1 MIDPDS
7 SNSPAEPARSQAEL
21 NRRLF
26 RSHTGSGLRLG
37 EILVRDGAVSEDAL
51 QKALAQQLND
61 PEVRVGQ
68 LLLQQGALTEAQL
81 YRALA
86 EKMQVPFVS
95 LAEFDFDPAAI
106 SLLSPE
112 LARRYGVIPLY
123 IEKDVLIVATDN
135 PASTDLLDVL
145 SFATGHMISL
155 TVTTPEEIDYAI
167 SSFYAPFDEET
178 VRQEAERL
186 KRPDQDKADA
196 AHLQRL
202 GREKPVVRLV
212 HNILLDAIRRRAS
225 DIHIRPLEHSADLIF
240 RIDGN
245 LIRIRDFPRA
255 MLVSIV
261 NRIKILGG
269 MDISER
275 RVPQDGRA
283 RIINRGQVIDLRLS
297 IIPAIHGESVVI
309 RILDVSHGMRALDEI
324 GFNADDEQR
333 VRNLLHQNQGLVLVT
348 GPTGS
353 GKSTTLYAAIQ
364 EVREENVN
372 IITVEDPVEYHLD
385 GINQIQ
391 VNPHTGYTFA
401 RALRHIL
408 RHDPDVIMV
417 GEIRDGETARMAVE
431 SALTG
436 HLVLTTLHTNS
447 AASSVTRLLEI
458 GVDSYLVSATLSAVL
473 AQRLVKLNCRH
484 CLEEE
489 QVDDSVRAQ
498 LGVEASEP
506 FQRGAG
512 CEHCF
517 GTGFHGRRAVY
528 ELLMMSPAIRSLVKP
543 GIDPGAIET
552 VARQEGMQSLTSQAL
567 SLAREGLIP
576 LGEVYR
582 VRLT

>member
-1 MIDPDS
+1 MEDS
-7 SNSPAEPARSQAEL
+7 SASSPSRDTAHSRAEL
-21 NRRLF
+21 SRRLF
-26 RSHTGSGLRLG
+26 RNPAGTSLRLG
-37 EILVRDGAVSEDAL
+37 EILVRDGSVSEEAL
-51 QKALAQQLND
+51 QKALAQQAAD
-61 PEVRVGQ
+61 PETRIGQ
-68 LLLQQGALTEAQL
+68 LLLQQGALTEGQL

-86 EKMQVPFVS
+86 EKMQIPFVS
-95 LAEFDFDPAAI
+95 LVEFDFDPAAI
-106 SLLSPE
+106 TLLSPE
-112 LARRYGVIPLY
+112 LARRYGVVPLY
-123 IEKDVLIVATDN
+123 VENDVLVVATDN
-135 PASTDLLDVL
+135 PANTDLLDVL
-145 SFATGHMISL
+145 GFATGHMISL
-155 TVTTPEEIDYAI
+155 TVATPEEIDYTI

-186 KRPDQDKADA
+186 KRPDSDQADA
-196 AHLQRL
+196 VRLQKL

-225 DIHIRPLEHSADLIF
+225 DVHIRPLEHSADLIF

-245 LIRIRDFPRA
+245 LIKIRDFPRA
-255 MLVSIV
+255 MLLSIV

-275 RVPQDGRA
+275 RLPQDGRA

-297 IIPAIHGESVVI
+297 VIPAIHGESVVI

-324 GFNADDEQR
+324 GFNPEDEQH

-364 EVREENVN
+364 EVQEENVN

-391 VNPHTGYTFA
+391 VNPQTGYTFA

-473 AQRLVKLNCRH
+473 AQRLVKLNCKH
-484 CLEEE
+484 CLEDE
-489 QVDDSVRAQ
+489 QADASVREQ
-498 LGVEASEP
+498 LGVGADEP
-506 FQRGAG
+506 FRKGAG

-528 ELLMMSPAIRSLVKP
+528 ELLMMSPAMRELVRP
-543 GIDPGAIET
+543 GVDPLTIEQL
-552 VARQEGMQSLTSQAL
+552 AREEGMKSLTSQAL
-567 SLAREGLIP
+567 TLAREGLIP
-576 LGEVYR
+576 LSEVYR

>member
-1 MIDPDS
+1 M
-7 SNSPAEPARSQAEL
+7 PARQQPQPPAHNREEL
-21 NRRLF
+21 STRLF
-26 RSHTGSGLRLG
+26 KVQNPQPLRLG
-37 EILVRDGAVSEDAL
+37 EILLRDGVVDEATL
-51 QKALAQQLND
+51 QQALAVQLEEPD
-61 PEVRVGQ
+61 LRLGQ
-68 LLLQQGALTEAQL
+68 ILLQQEKLDEPAL
-81 YRALA
+81 YRALG
-86 EKMQVPFVS
+86 ERMQVPFVS

-106 SLLSPE
+106 SMLSPD

-123 IEKDVLIVATDN
+123 QERDVLVVATDN
-135 PASTDLLDVL
+135 PANSDLLDVL
-145 SFATGHMISL
+145 GFATGHIIALSL
-155 TVTTPEEIDYAI
+155 ATPEEVDFAI

-178 VRQEAERL
+178 VREEAQRL
-186 KRPDQDKADA
+186 DHDSHASQHDQ
-196 AHLQRL
+196 HLARL

-225 DIHIRPLEHSADLIF
+225 DIHIRPREHSADLIF

-245 LIRIRDFPRA
+245 LIAVRDFPKS

-261 NRIKILGG
+261 NRIKILGK
-269 MDISER
+269 MDIAER
-275 RVPQDGRA
+275 RLPQDGRA
-283 RIINRGQVIDLRLS
+283 RIINRGQIIDLRLS
-297 IIPAIHGESVVI
+297 VIPSIYGESVVI
-309 RILDVSHGMRALDEI
+309 RILDVSHGMRQLNEI
-324 GFNADDEQR
+324 GFNPDDEQK
-333 VRNLLHQNQGLVLVT
+333 VRNLLHQNQGLILVT

-353 GKSTTLYAAIQ
+353 GKSTTLYAAMQ
-364 EVREENVN
+364 EVRQENVN

-391 VNPHTGYTFA
+391 VNPHTGYSFA
-401 RALRHIL
+401 KALRHIL

-484 CLEEE
+484 CMQDEAPAA
-489 QVDDSVRAQ
+489 SVRME
-498 LGVEASEP
+498 LGVGPDEC
-506 FQRGAG
+506 FKRGAG

-528 ELLMMSPAIRSLVKP
+528 ELLMVTPSMRSMIKPGVDPLELEKLALAEGMRSLT
-543 GIDPGAIET
+543 A
-552 VARQEGMQSLTSQAL
+552 QAL
-567 SLAREGLIP
+567 DLARSGDIP
-576 LGEVYR
+576 LSEVYR